1 MGVSLVKVEVR
12 KGDINTALKI
22 FKRKVASSNHIDEL
36 RDRKEYIKPTTKRR
50 LVKQKAKRLNEIKVN
65 EEKYIKSLKT

>member
-1 MGVSLVKVEVR
+1 MKTRLVTVEVR

-22 FKRKVASSNHIDEL
+22 FKRKVAASGHIDEL
-36 RDRKEYIKPTTKRR
+36 KDRREYTKPTTKRR
-50 LVKQKAKRLNEIKVN
+50 LVKQKAKRLNELKVS